1 MLNRLLILL
10 FALLT
15 ISAGCSPRPS
25 AIPTK
30 DLPPPFSPEALNF
43 IVVGDWGRDGFFN
56 QQDVADQMGETA
68 GEILSRFVISTGDN
82 FYPSGVE
89 NLNDFKWVTS
99 FERIYTAPSLRTPW
113 YVVLGNH
120 DWRGNVDAQIEY
132 SAYSDMWT
140 MPDRY
145 YAREIPVT
153 DSLNALFVF
162 IDTTPIAD
170 ADHARIYPQSE
181 RWRKGR
187 QLQWIDSTLAAS
199 DAPWKIVVGHHPVYV
214 ASSKYEDN
222 PDLIRDL
229 VPIMER
235 HGVQAYFAGHDHNL
249 QHLRVADSDINY
261 FVSGAGSLTRGVD
274 RDDPHA
280 LFALRVPG
288 FMAVSLTAEVMFVKA
303 LDEHGHLYYFT
314 NVPVGDEPESES
326 ALAAEPQTTN
336 PGTR

>member
-10 FALLT
+10 TALLT
-15 ISAGCSPRPS
+15 VSAGCGPRPPS
-25 AIPTK
+25 ISPE

-68 GEILSRFVISTGDN
+68 AEIRSRFVISTGDN
-82 FYPSGVE
+82 FYPSGVD

-120 DWRGNVDAQIEY
+120 DWQGNVDAQIGY

-145 YAREIPVT
+145 YAREIPVA

-170 ADHARIYPQSE
+170 ADHSRIYPQSE
-181 RWRKGR
+181 RWLKSR

-199 DAPWKIVVGHHPVYV
+199 NAPWKIVVGHHPVYV

-222 PDLIRDL
+222 PNLIRDL
-229 VPIMER
+229 VPIMRR
-235 HGVQAYFAGHDHNL
+235 HGVQAYFSGHDHNL

-261 FVSGAGSLTRGVD
+261 FVSGAGSLTRSVD

-288 FMAVSLTAEVMFVKA
+288 FMAVSLTAEEMFVKA
-303 LDEHGHLYYFT
+303 LDEHGHVYYFT
-314 NVPVGDEPESES
+314 NVPVGGTPESNPPTPTPPQVTGS
-326 ALAAEPQTTN
+326 EP
-336 PGTR
+336 R